1 MPATYITWVCYGVPT
16 RPGTKTWRKYF
27 KSNLVKL
34 GEHINR
40 FRTPVEKAEYDNFN
54 SSKRDRVEYKILTHI
69 YHCDTKNAI
78 LQVRIFKKL
87 CQETA
92 ASILGTGLCI
102 WVYDSACNGEL
113 ARITEGDEAYKYQME
128 HMGKQIKVLEV
139 LCRALI
145 TYDLQNSLSQIPE
158 EVIRVDGISHHLHR
172 SPEGVLWGG
181 NGGHT

>member
-1 MPATYITWVCYGVPT
+1 MPATYVTWVCNGVPT

-40 FRTPVEKAEYDNFN
+40 TRTPVEKSEYDNFN

-92 ASILGTGLCI
+92 ASILGTGLCL
-102 WVYDSACNGEL
+102 WVFDSEIDNGEL

-158 EVIRVDGISHHLHR
+158 VVVHVEGLRVPRPHR
-172 SPEGVLWGG
+172 SPEAGG